1 MAAILDSLKKV
12 SRNVLYKTRYQLWSI
27 PKINQFCWKSAKID
41 LSLVTDLWAFEWKF
55 VLRRSQDLVWRTHW
69 KCHYPE
75 LMGINLHMTKVCS
88 VLYTWPNM
96 MTMLQFCLLIYNCI
110 KWGEYINNRIKIFTC
125 RNAALAIVSHN
136 LWPSFIYMCNC
147 LCAIHCV
154 CFLRVLVKNWVFY
167 GLPRGPPA
175 WPVVSDHKHLWKCW
189 LIFTFLRN

>member
-27 PKINQFCWKSAKID
+27 PKINHFCWKSAKID

-110 KWGEYINNRIKIFTC
+110 KWGESINNRIKTFTC
-125 RNAALAIVSHN
+125 RNVALAIVTFLHIHVQ
-136 LWPSFIYMCNC
+136 LFMCNS
-147 LCAIHCV
+147 LCMFSKGTGKIIGYFMV
-154 CFLRVLVKNWVFY
+154 SP
-167 GLPRGPPA
+167 GGPQP
-175 WPVVSDHKHLWKCW
+175 DRKHLWKCW
-189 LIFTFLRN
+189 LISTFLRN